1 MLRLEN
7 YGLPNLWALGAGFT
21 YVYKNRW
28 CMNLTYSSL
37 KDEDVFTVTDFSCDI
52 SMAMLEKRDLFK
64 IIWSKGAALDI
75 TIDDYRVTMKRDEVL
90 FCTPLNVIK
99 IGKETEGLLAF
110 VFNKEFFCI
119 QTHDQ
124 QVSCHGFLFFGSSQ
138 PQRIALR
145 DQDAKDFELIYDM
158 IKEDLSVQDHLQG
171 ELLRSSLKRMLIK
184 STRIAK
190 INLPQPDISNAHMN
204 IIREYNILVE
214 RHFRKLHH
222 VKDYANL
229 LFKSPKTLSN
239 LFPKYGDK
247 SPLMVI
253 HDRIL
258 LEAKRLLLYSDKS
271 AHEIGQELGYKDPAH
286 FSKFFK
292 KHEGLSPSNFKKT
305 KQVGKN

>member
-1 MLRLEN
+1 MFL
-7 YGLPNLWALGAGFT
+7 
-21 YVYKNRW
+21 
-28 CMNLTYSSL
+28 
-37 KDEDVFTVTDFSCDI
+37 FTVTDFSCDA

-64 IIWSKGAALDI
+64 IIWSKDGALDI
-75 TIDDYRVTMKRDEVL
+75 TIDDYRVTMQKDEVI

-99 IGKETEGLLAF
+99 MPNDTAGLLTY

-124 QVSCHGFLFFGSSQ
+124 QVSCHGFLFFGSSE
-138 PQRIALR
+138 PQRIVLSER
-145 DQDAKDFELIYDM
+145 EAKDFELIFGM
-158 IKEDLSVQDHLQG
+158 LKEDLAVQDHLQG

-190 INLPQPDISNAHMN
+190 SSLPQPDISNAHMN
-204 IIREYNILVE
+204 IIREYNVLVE
-214 RHFRKLHH
+214 KHFREFHH

-239 LFPKYGDK
+239 LFPKYSDK

-253 HDRIL
+253 NDRVI

-271 AHEIGQELGYKDPAH
+271 THEIAQELGYKDPAH

-292 KHEGLSPSNFKKT
+292 KHEGLSPTVFRKK
-305 KQVGKN
+305 KQVGNN

>member
-1 MLRLEN
+1 
-7 YGLPNLWALGAGFT
+7 
-21 YVYKNRW
+21 
-28 CMNLTYSSL
+28 MNLTYSSL
-37 KDEDVFTVTDFSCDI
+37 KDEDVFTVTDFSCDT
-52 SMAMLEKRDLFK
+52 SMAMLEKRDLYK

-75 TIDDYRVTMKRDEVL
+75 TIDDYRVTMQKDEVI

-99 IGKETEGLLAF
+99 LGEETEGLLTF

-124 QVSCHGFLFFGSSQ
+124 QVSCHGFLFFGSSE
-138 PQRIALR
+138 PQRIVLSE
-145 DQDAKDFELIYDM
+145 QESKSFELIFDM
-158 IKEDLSVQDHLQG
+158 LKEDLSIQDHLQG
-171 ELLRSSLKRMLIK
+171 EMLRSSLKRMLIK

-190 INLPQPDISNAHMN
+190 TSLPQPDISNAHMN

-214 RHFRKLHH
+214 KHFREFHH

-239 LFPKYGDK
+239 LFPKYSDK
-247 SPLMVI
+247 SPLAVI
-253 HDRIL
+253 HERIV

-271 AHEIGQELGYKDPAH
+271 THEIAQELGYKDPAH

-292 KHEGLSPSNFKKT
+292 KQEGVSPSNFRKN